1 MNATYQPQQHGKFQ
15 PEKILNVS
23 KKRPECSEGRVIIKE
38 MHTENKIYH
47 FGTANNSFAAS
58 NDSLTRETM

>member
-23 KKRPECSEGRVIIKE
+23 KKKTRMFGRESDYKRDA
-38 MHTENKIYH
+38 Y
-47 FGTANNSFAAS
+47 
-58 NDSLTRETM
+58 RE

>member
-38 MHTENKIYH
+38 MHTD